1 MNVETASYVPRLTIT
16 LRQDQLDDLQS
27 LVEWGLRS
35 KIFEPIIDDLIALLK
50 KDRASVVSLLLT
62 RNIHLQDFLKKENT
76 L

>member
-16 LRQDQLDDLQS
+16 LRQDQLDDLQN